1 MVASLGALAVHLAL
15 LIFAA
20 HSVSIEINYKLQ
32 LSQAKQ
38 TTLTKKNRTT
48 EMKGQSR
55 ININQEQYFSYKS
68 NFFLLIE
75 TS

>member
-20 HSVSIEINYKLQ
+20 HSVSIEMNYKLQ

-55 ININQEQYFSYKS
+55 ININQEYFSYKS